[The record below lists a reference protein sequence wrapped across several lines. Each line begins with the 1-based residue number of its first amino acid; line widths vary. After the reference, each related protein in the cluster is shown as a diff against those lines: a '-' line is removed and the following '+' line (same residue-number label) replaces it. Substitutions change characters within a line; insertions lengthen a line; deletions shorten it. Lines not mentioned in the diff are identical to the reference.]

1 MKDKKMQ
8 KDSVGKEQR
17 KSKYGT
23 GACIKWLLNHLWQ
36 WDKSMVW
43 VSLLMVPVS
52 VILYAIGLYLPSG
65 VLGVLEKGEQFNR
78 VALTILVLLGAQ
90 LFFQLIKDWLG
101 SYHSV
106 NEHLNKTRPYYELT
120 KMECKQDYYLIYSEE
135 NRTLNDRAYEV
146 MGFGSRIGLGKIWLD
161 TVGVISNSICF
172 FLFGSVISFLSPWII
187 LLLIGESLITFFVRR
202 WKSQREH
209 FMRDEQAVNDG
220 KFYYL
225 ASKLSNEPKAGKD
238 IRLYNMVP
246 FLEEKGKILMGEH
259 IRILRRKQTG
269 TNVLQF
275 TGFLTTAVRDGLAY
289 GILIQRALGGEI
301 DAAGFVLYF
310 SAISQMSGFIEQIIN
325 YIGSLLEMQLKI
337 SDCIEFIDEERGRLN
352 HGKGIPIPKG
362 RPLSVEFRN
371 VTYRYPK
378 GDKNVLENVSFRIE
392 PGEKISLVG
401 LNGAGKTTLTK
412 LMCGLILPDE
422 GQVLIDGRDVLEY
435 NCEELYSLF
444 AMVPQEYTVL
454 PTTIAENVT
463 FCERKNIDEKRLW
476 ECLEKAGIAE
486 KIRSLE
492 KGIDTPMER
501 RLDADA
507 VQFSGGEMQ
516 KILLARALYRNVPM
530 LILDEPTAAL
540 DPLAED
546 RMYRKYSEMAKGA
559 TSVFIS
565 HRLASTRFC
574 DRIYLLDGA
583 HFAECGTHEELMA
596 LGGRYRELYDVQ
608 SKYYR
613 EEGEVN
619 EA

>member
-1 MKDKKMQ
+1 MKDKKIR
-8 KDSVGKEQR
+8 KDASNR
-17 KSKYGT
+17 KPKYST
-23 GACIKWLLNHLWQ
+23 AICMKWLLTRLWQ
-36 WDKSMVW
+36 WDKSMIW

-52 VILYAIGLYLPSG
+52 VALYALGLYVPSG
-65 VLGVLEKGEQFNR
+65 VVGALETSEQFNQ

-106 NEHLNKTRPYYELT
+106 NEHLNQTRPFYELS
-120 KMECKQDYYLIYSEE
+120 KKECKQDYYLTFNEE
-135 NRTLNDRAYEV
+135 NMTLKDRAYQV
-146 MGFGSRIGLGKIWLD
+146 MGFGSRPNLGKIWLD
-161 TVGVISNSICF
+161 TVDMISNSICF
-172 FLFGSVISFLSPWII
+172 LLFSSVISLLSPWIMV
-187 LLLIGESLITFFVRR
+187 LLIGSALIIFCVRR
-202 WKSQREH
+202 WKMQREH
-209 FMRDEQAVNDG
+209 LMRDEQAVNDN
-220 KFYYL
+220 KIHYL
-225 ASKLSNEPKAGKD
+225 ASDLSNQPKAGKD
-238 IRLYNMVP
+238 IRLYNLVP
-246 FLEEKGKILMGEH
+246 FLEEKGRKLIEEH
-259 IRILRRKQTG
+259 IRILRRQQTG

-289 GILIQRALGGEI
+289 AVLIRSVLQGEI
-301 DAAGFVLYF
+301 GAAEFVLYF

-325 YIGSLLEMQLKI
+325 YIGSLQEMQLKI
-337 SDCIEFIDEERGRLN
+337 SDCIEFLDEERGRLN
-352 HGKGIPIPKG
+352 HGKGIPLPKG

-371 VTYRYPK
+371 VTYKYPK
-378 GDKNVLENVSFRIE
+378 GEKNVLENVSFRIE

-401 LNGAGKTTLTK
+401 LNGAGKTTLTR
-412 LMCGLILPDE
+412 LMCGLLLPDE

-435 NCEELYSLF
+435 NCEELYTLF
-444 AMVPQEYTVL
+444 AMVPQEYTIL
-454 PTTIAENVT
+454 PTTVGENIT
-463 FCERKNIDEKRLW
+463 FCERKYIDEKRLW
-476 ECLEKAGIAE
+476 ECLEQAGIAE

-492 KGIDTPMER
+492 KGIDTNMER

-516 KILLARALYRNVPM
+516 KILLARALYRNAPI

-540 DPLAED
+540 DPIAED
-546 RMYRKYSEMAKGA
+546 RMYQMYNELAGHT

-583 HFAECGTHEELMA
+583 RFAECGTHEELMA
-596 LGGRYRELYDVQ
+596 LGGKYRELFDVQ

-613 EEGEVN
+613 EGGEAD